1 MLRSFHS
8 PAAALAAALV
18 VAAPFV
24 GATALAPSNHGDPSN
39 GTEPAPRQDARP
51 ARPVGG
57 DLAIRAG
64 LIHTMAGDPITRGVI
79 LIEDGL
85 VTAVGKDTEVTIP
98 DDFRIV
104 EARVAVPGLVDA
116 HTCVGLAGWLNVD
129 HDKDEVDRTGS
140 AQPEL
145 RAIDAYNPREPLVG
159 WLRGFGVTTVHT
171 GHAPLALISGQT
183 MIAKTVGDTVEEA
196 VLVPEAM
203 IAACMTSAA
212 RGDGGPGTRA
222 KVMAQLREH
231 LHTGVAHMEALAEA
245 EADDE
250 KDAPARD
257 LRKEALARI
266 ARGDTPLMVTAHESA
281 DLINVLRLQAEFP
294 GVRFVIDG
302 AAEAPAVLDELVEA
316 NLPIIVH
323 PTMYRAGG
331 ETKDLSMETPK
342 LLAEAGLLV
351 AMQSG
356 YEGYVPRT
364 RVVLFEAAIAAR
376 YGLPFEQALA
386 MCTID
391 AARLIGVDD
400 LVGSLEVGKHGDVA
414 LFDGDPFEYTT
425 HCVGTVIEGR
435 LVATGERE
443 LEKQRR

>member
-8 PAAALAAALV
+8 LGAAASLLLLTTSTFDT
-18 VAAPFV
+18 AP
-24 GATALAPSNHGDPSN
+24 
-39 GTEPAPRQDARP
+39 QDEE
-51 ARPVGG
+51 VGG
-57 DLAIRAG
+57 DLAVRAG
-64 LIHTMAGDPITRGVI
+64 IVHTMAGDPIENGVV

-85 VTAVGKDTEVTIP
+85 VVAVGPASQIVIP
-98 DDFRIV
+98 DGV
-104 EARVAVPGLVDA
+104 EVIEAPVAVPGLVDA
-116 HTCVGLAGWLNVD
+116 HSCVGLAGWLNVD
-129 HDKDEVDRTGS
+129 HDKDEVDRS
-140 AQPEL
+140 SSVQPEL

-183 MIAKTVGDTVEEA
+183 MVVKTVGDTVDEA

-203 IAACMTSAA
+203 VAACMTSAA

-222 KVMAQLREH
+222 KVMAELRKH
-231 LHTGVAHMEALAEA
+231 LNTGVAHARAMAEA

-250 KDAPARD
+250 VDAPARD

-266 ARGDTPLMVTAHESA
+266 ASGVTPLMVTAHESA
-281 DLINVLRLQAEFP
+281 DLINVLRLRAEFP
-294 GVRFVIDG
+294 DVRFVIDG

-316 NLPIIVH
+316 DLPIIVH

-331 ETKDLSMETPK
+331 ETQDLSMETPK
-342 LLAEAGLLV
+342 LLSEAGLLV

-356 YEGYVPRT
+356 YEAYVPRT

-376 YGLPFEQALA
+376 YGMPFERALA

-391 AARLIGVDD
+391 AAKLIGVDE

-425 HCVGTVIEGR
+425 HCVGTVIEGEV
-435 LVATGERE
+435 VASGERE
-443 LEKQRR
+443 LERRER

>member
-1 MLRSFHS
+1 MRALHS
-8 PAAALAAALV
+8 PLGMPLGLLAAVLGLALWTLTPCAAAPLV
-18 VAAPFV
+18 VQDDTLDDV
-24 GATALAPSNHGDPSN
+24 TVSSERGRGTRLA
-39 GTEPAPRQDARP
+39 
-51 ARPVGG
+51 V
-57 DLAIRAG
+57 RAG
-64 LIHTMAGDPITRGVI
+64 LLHTMAGDPITRGVV

-85 VTAVGKDTEVTIP
+85 VVAVGKQGEIAIP
-98 DDFRIV
+98 DGFRVV
-104 EARVAVPGLVDA
+104 EAPVAVPGLVDA
-116 HTCVGLAGWLNVD
+116 HSCVGLAGWLNID

-140 AQPEL
+140 VQPEL

-183 MIAKTVGDTVEEA
+183 LIAKTVGDTVEEA

-222 KVMAQLREH
+222 KVMAELRAH
-231 LHTGVAHMEALAEA
+231 LHAGTKHAKAMAEA
-245 EADDE
+245 ESDDE
-250 KDAPARD
+250 KDAPDRD

-266 ARGDTPLMVTAHESA
+266 ATGATPLMVTAHESA
-281 DLINVLRLQAEFP
+281 DLINVLRLRAEFP
-294 GVRFVIDG
+294 DVRFVLDG

-316 NLPIIVH
+316 DLPIIVH
-323 PTMYRAGG
+323 PTMHRAGG
-331 ETKDLSMETPK
+331 ETKDLSMQTPK
-342 LLAEAGLLV
+342 TLVDAGLLV

-376 YGLPFEQALA
+376 YGLSFERTLA
-386 MCTID
+386 MCTLD
-391 AARLIGVDD
+391 AAKLLGVDD
-400 LVGSLEVGKHGDVA
+400 RVGSLELGKHGDVA

-425 HCVGTVIEGR
+425 HCIGTVIEGQ

-443 LEKQRR
+443 LEGERR